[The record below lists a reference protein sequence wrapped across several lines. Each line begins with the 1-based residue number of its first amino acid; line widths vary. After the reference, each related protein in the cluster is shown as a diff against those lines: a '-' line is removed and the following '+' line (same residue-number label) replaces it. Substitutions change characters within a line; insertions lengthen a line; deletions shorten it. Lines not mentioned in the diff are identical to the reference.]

1 MRIQDRGPSIISSDQ
16 EQIAAHVPF
25 HAGER
30 VLELGCGSATTTR
43 VLAEAH
49 PEVEIIATDV
59 DRTQLDKN
67 LRIDDL
73 PNVSFR
79 YGSAQEIALPDASV
93 DVVVMLKSLH
103 HVPQE
108 YLPQSLAE
116 VRRVLVPG
124 GLAWISEPVFAGP
137 FSEILRIF
145 HDERVPRQAAFDAV
159 RDAVATGMF
168 QLVRQIFFDEMNR
181 YRDFAEFEDDV
192 IGVSHTHFDL
202 DAEVLDRVREA
213 FAARADRRGAVS
225 LRAPQRVDLLR
236 CPR

>member
-1 MRIQDRGPSIISSDQ
+1 MRIQDPGASIISSDQ

-25 HAGER
+25 HSGQR

-59 DRTQLDKN
+59 DRTQLEKN
-67 LRIDDL
+67 LQIDDL

-79 YGSAQEIALPDASV
+79 YGSAQEIDLPDASM
-93 DVVVMLKSLH
+93 DVVLMLKSLH

-108 YLPQSLAE
+108 YLPQCLAE

-124 GLAWISEPVFAGP
+124 GLAWISEPVHAGP

-145 HDERVPRQAAFDAV
+145 HDEEVPRQAAFDAV

-168 QLVRQIFFDEMNR
+168 QLVRQIFFDEINR
-181 YRDFAEFEDDV
+181 YRNFEEFEDDV
-192 IGVSHTHFDL
+192 IGVSHMHFDL
-202 DAEVLDRVREA
+202 EPEVLDRVRQA
-213 FAARADRRGAVS
+213 FAARADTRGAVS